1 MYENTSPLKFPKD
14 FLWGGATAANQVEGA
29 YNIDGKGWTIEDCL
43 PYRDVGISD
52 FTKQFAF
59 SSKDLE
65 HALVAKDDE
74 NYPKRRGIDFYHH
87 YKEDIK
93 LFGEMGFK
101 VYRMSISWA
110 RIYTHPWDEKPNE
123 KGLAFYHDVF
133 KECHKYGI
141 EPLVTL
147 SHYDPPL
154 DIVTKYRGWYSRE
167 VVDLFVKYAKT
178 CFEEFKDEVKLW
190 LTFNEVD
197 AMLRHPVTSGGLI
210 EDQFT
215 DVPFE
220 QAIYQAMHHQMV
232 ASALAVKLGHEI
244 IPDSKIG
251 NMLTK
256 LEFYPFT
263 CKPEDNLAAQK
274 RIRSI
279 YRYSDIQVFGE
290 YPKYLLKEIE
300 NKGLTVH
307 MEEDDKRIL
316 KEGTVD
322 FVSFSYYMTSCM
334 AANTE
339 GLDMAP
345 GNTVNGVKNPYLP
358 SSEWGWQTDPT
369 GLRISLVELYD
380 RYRKPLFIAEN
391 GLGAKDVV
399 GGDGKV
405 HDPYRS
411 EYLKEHV
418 KAMSD
423 AINEDGVDL
432 FGYTWWGCIDLI
444 SESTRQISKRYGFI
458 YVDADDYGNGTFK
471 RLKKDSFDYYKRVI
485 ASNGEDIE

>member
-1 MYENTSPLKFPKD
+1 MYNNTSPLKFPKD
-14 FLWGGATAANQVEGA
+14 FMWGGATAANQVEGA
-29 YNIDGKGWTIEDCL
+29 WNIDGKGMTIEDCL

-52 FTKQFAF
+52 FTKQFEF
-59 SSKDLE
+59 TSKDLE
-65 HALVAKDDE
+65 DALKASDKD

-93 LFGEMGFK
+93 MFGEMGFK

-110 RIYTHPWDEKPNE
+110 RIYTHPWDETPNL
-123 KGLAFYHDVF
+123 KGIEFYRDVF
-133 KECHKYGI
+133 KECHKYGM

-167 VVDLFVKYAKT
+167 VIDLFVKYART
-178 CFEEFKDEVKLW
+178 CFDEFKDQVKYW

-210 EDQFT
+210 EDQFN

-220 QAIYQAMHHQMV
+220 QAIYQAMHHQMI

-256 LEFYPFT
+256 LEFYPYS
-263 CKPEDNLAAQK
+263 CRPEDNYAAQK

-279 YRYSDIQVFGE
+279 YRYSDIQIFGE

-300 NKGLTVH
+300 NKGYTLDVKD
-307 MEEDDKRIL
+307 EDARIL

-358 SSEWGWQTDPT
+358 SSEWGWQSDPM

-391 GLGAKDVV
+391 GLGARDVV
-399 GGDGKV
+399 EDGKV
-405 HDPYRS
+405 HDPYRAD
-411 EYLKEHV
+411 YLKDHV

-444 SESTRQISKRYGFI
+444 SESTRQMSKRYGFI
-458 YVDADDYGNGTFK
+458 YVDEDDYGNGTFK
-471 RLKKDSFDYYKRVI
+471 RIKKDSFEYYKRVI
-485 ASNGEDIE
+485 ASNGEDLD